1 MSEENL
7 PEKVK
12 RVLKTVLILNI
23 IVFLAELFAG
33 IKANSISIVA
43 NSMHSGIDGL
53 NNIVLLF
60 LVKIAA
66 EPADEKHPYGHS
78 KFETLGALAV
88 VAFLGV
94 TCVEIV
100 DKSISRFLSN
110 EEQIVNID
118 SITIWILLI
127 TMAINLCVF
136 FYERYTAEKYNSQ
149 VLKADS
155 AHTFSDILVTVSILV
170 GSIFISQGY
179 GWLDPLLGLFIAA
192 VIANSG
198 WHIIQENVPILV
210 DEAWL
215 KKEEVEEL
223 ILKTPKVKSFRN
235 FRSRKASDIAYVDFT
250 LVFDSD
256 SLNEA
261 HELAHVIEDKI
272 INKYGKAKIN
282 IHIEPI

>member
-250 LVFDSD
+250 LVFDTD